1 MIEDETDGPLRFHVR
16 PTLRDAA
23 LLIALEGWN
32 DAGEAATTAVHFV
45 ANELGA
51 APLAEIDAEE
61 YFDFT
66 VRRPFSVVEDGVA
79 RGLEWPATRFG
90 FAAARARGG
99 LAGRDLVTCHAVEP
113 HLRWRD
119 WSDRVLYLV
128 DVLGIRRVLLLG
140 AFLGDLLYSR
150 PVDVTGV
157 ASDASLLRELAVE
170 PVRYAGP
177 VGMIGVLGQRLRDR
191 GCQVVGLWAG
201 LPHYIEVTPNPRG
214 SLALLERGLP
224 FLGIDV
230 DLEPLR
236 EASRDCEE
244 KSSAMVTGDPELSE
258 YVRELKRREFAQ

>member
-1 MIEDETDGPLRFHVR
+1 MIEGPLRFHVR
-16 PTLRDAA
+16 PALRDAA

-32 DAGEAATTAVHFV
+32 DAGEAATTAVRFV

-90 FAAARARGG
+90 YSAARPHGQ
-99 LAGRDLVTCHAVEP
+99 LAGRDLVTCSGVEP

-119 WSDRVLYLV
+119 WSDHVLSLV
-128 DVLGIRRVLLLG
+128 DALGIQRVLLLG
-140 AFLGDLLYSR
+140 AFLGDVLYSR

-157 ASDASLLRELAVE
+157 ASDAALLRELAVE

-191 GCQVVGLWAG
+191 GCQVAGLWAG
-201 LPHYIEVTPNPRG
+201 LPHYIEVTPNARG

-224 FLGIDV
+224 FLGLDID
-230 DLEPLR
+230 LAPLR
-236 EASRDCEE
+236 QAARECEE
-244 KSSAMVTGDPELSE
+244 RSSAMVVGDPELSE